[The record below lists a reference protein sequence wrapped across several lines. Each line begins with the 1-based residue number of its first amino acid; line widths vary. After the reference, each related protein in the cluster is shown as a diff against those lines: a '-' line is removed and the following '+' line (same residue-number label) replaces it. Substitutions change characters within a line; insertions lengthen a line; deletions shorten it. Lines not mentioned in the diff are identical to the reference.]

1 MPTPGSHGYDVRRTR
16 LRGELDNQGIP
27 DRHADDAANRI
38 LQRDNDSLPPGARSD
53 RARGPYGE
61 RRAGDGDPGPVIEL
75 RSPAFSDHTTIPVR
89 YTRVGDNVS
98 PPLEWS
104 EVPEGTAELAL
115 LCEDPDAPSGTFLHW
130 LVTGIPA
137 DSRVLPESVTPPAAT
152 TWENDFGEP
161 AYGGPRP
168 PVGDDPHRY
177 FFRLYALPSTL
188 DLSPGTPVDEV
199 RQRLRDEAMAT
210 GTLVGLF
217 AR

>member
-27 DRHADDAANRI
+27 DRHADEAANRI
-38 LQRDNDSLPPGARSD
+38 LQRDNDSVPPGAESD

-61 RRAGDGDPGPVIEL
+61 RGGGGDPGAVIQL
-75 RSPAFSDHTTIPVR
+75 RSPAFSDHTAIPVR
-89 YTRVGDNVS
+89 YSRMSDNIS

-104 EVPEGTAELAL
+104 DVPEGTAELAV

-137 DSRVLPESVTPPAAT
+137 TSRNLPASVTPPGAT
-152 TWENDFGEP
+152 TWTNDFGEP
-161 AYGGPRP
+161 AYGGPQP
-168 PVGDDPHRY
+168 PVGDDAHRY
-177 FFRLYALPSTL
+177 FFRLYALPSPL
-188 DLSPGTPVDEV
+188 DLSPDTPVDQV
-199 RQRLRDEAMAT
+199 RRRLQDDALAT

>member
-16 LRGELDNQGIP
+16 LRGELDNQGI
-27 DRHADDAANRI
+27 H
-38 LQRDNDSLPPGARSD
+38 
-53 RARGPYGE
+53 GE
-61 RRAGDGDPGPVIEL
+61 HTEGDGDPGAVIQL

-89 YTRVGDNVS
+89 YSRMSDNIS

-104 EVPEGTAELAL
+104 DVPKGTAELAM

-137 DSRVLPESVTPPAAT
+137 SSRNLPESVTPREAT
-152 TWENDFGEP
+152 TWVNDFGEP
-161 AYGGPRP
+161 AYGGPQP

-177 FFRLYALPSTL
+177 FFRLYALPAPL
-188 DLSPGTPVDEV
+188 QLSSDASADQI
-199 RQRLRDEAMAT
+199 RQRLRHEALAT